1 MKPSH
6 FKTPRT
12 MAECSFTIGHY
23 AYTPAGK
30 TTTAEKVLA
39 TVGSV
44 FAFGII
50 LAGMLGFFD
59 VLVK

>member
-12 MAECSFTIGHY
+12 MAECSFTVGHY
-23 AYTPAGK
+23 AYTPPSKTPTTQKVMAG
-30 TTTAEKVLA
+30 VG
-39 TVGSV
+39 TVFSFCV
-44 FAFGII
+44 I
-50 LAGMLGFFD
+50 LAGLLGFFD

>member
-12 MAECSFTIGHY
+12 MAECSFTVGHY
-23 AYTPAGK
+23 AYTPPSKASK
-30 TTTAEKVLA
+30 TEIVLA
-39 TVGSV
+39 AVGLV
-44 FAFGII
+44 FAFGV
-50 LAGMLGFFD
+50 LLTGLLGYFD

>member
-12 MAECSFTIGHY
+12 MAECSFTVGHY
-23 AYTPAGK
+23 AYTPPSKVPTAQKVMAG
-30 TTTAEKVLA
+30 VG
-39 TVGSV
+39 TVFSFCV
-44 FAFGII
+44 I
-50 LAGMLGFFD
+50 LAGLLGFFD

>member
-12 MAECSFTIGHY
+12 LAECSFTIGHY
-23 AYTPAGK
+23 AYTPPSKAPAMQKVMAGIG
-30 TTTAEKVLA
+30 
-39 TVGSV
+39 TVFS
-44 FAFGII
+44 FGIL
-50 LAGMLGFFD
+50 LAGVLGFFD